1 MKRGLCGSSRDLQ
14 RKVGP
19 HHALGLGLNGTRTE
33 AVLADPGAA
42 VPDIAA
48 GAGTTA
54 PNAAGPVDD
63 PGTRVAISI
72 VVTAAVAA
80 ADARPALS
88 ATTTV
93 SVPAAGAG
101 VPVSATAAVSVA
113 AAGAGVPVS
122 TAAVVSVAVA
132 RASVPVSATA
142 AAISVAAARAGVPVS
157 AVAAISVA
165 AAGRAFPSPPPLLSL
180 SRLLVPP
187 SPLPPSP
194 PLLSEPPP
202 RPTPWM
208 PTLPRGLLLCL
219 IIKVYYL
226 TGRRNPRGSAVEA
239 EGEKGVGFG
248 PVPDCGTPPPIAA
261 VEATSAGGPAASP
274 TTPPLATGG
283 VTARPGEV
291 VDTRSAFFG
300 ANSAM
305 KSRGAA
311 L

>member
-180 SRLLVPP
+180 SRLL
-187 SPLPPSP
+187 
-194 PLLSEPPP
+194 
-202 RPTPWM
+202 
-208 PTLPRGLLLCL
+208 
-219 IIKVYYL
+219 
-226 TGRRNPRGSAVEA
+226 GSAVEA